1 MRLGGKDMKKNKNLS
16 IIATFLSLPLLVGCA
31 GATHSYYSSKPP
43 YTYDPSYNPGDK
55 IDPIKVF
62 DYFQDDGYPDPL
74 TFELKEFINSPFALD
89 DNQNVIDNKGNI
101 ILNAGAALYLYDVNN
116 DGYRDF
122 CVTKESK
129 VGDYSTSLIIHDLRN
144 NYEILNYKEEGRFNY
159 FFEIRNN
166 NLGVYKTHNKYNETR
181 YGEGLI
187 NFTAKNYIKWDNIF
201 DIKSVD
207 FTFTYADA
215 SHTAVSKARKNND
228 TLYADVD
235 RTAIY
240 LIELDVRKNIPVV
253 YPEGFYDPISFVCN
267 SDDVV
272 IFNPLKNNPFKYAI
286 YFQGSEDSFSIDMN
300 FSGFSKTLN
309 FDVKA
314 DYISPFTRL
323 KLSSLIAFASQFS
336 LPNIEGIDVKEEKLG
351 TLAPESS
358 RGIGTLYQFTDDSYL
373 SSLEEYLDEVL
384 FEVNEDEFVS
394 DDLTDYTYIIK
405 TDEGDYEFMGK
416 DRFFFVNDRCFMARK
431 PLEMNRFSASSTS
444 YFFDSE
450 VYSISMEPYAEGTSS
465 ARISNPEVIVMNKK
479 LALDEKIM
487 DAYYTFELRGA
498 KYYVLNSKKFMDA
511 SGRYV
516 YEIIS
521 DADFSSIFA

>member
-1 MRLGGKDMKKNKNLS
+1 
-16 IIATFLSLPLLVGCA
+16 
-31 GATHSYYSSKPP
+31 
-43 YTYDPSYNPGDK
+43 
-55 IDPIKVF
+55 
-62 DYFQDDGYPDPL
+62 
-74 TFELKEFINSPFALD
+74 
-89 DNQNVIDNKGNI
+89 
-101 ILNAGAALYLYDVNN
+101 
-116 DGYRDF
+116 
-122 CVTKESK
+122 
-129 VGDYSTSLIIHDLRN
+129 
-144 NYEILNYKEEGRFNY
+144 
-159 FFEIRNN
+159 
-166 NLGVYKTHNKYNETR
+166 
-181 YGEGLI
+181 
-187 NFTAKNYIKWDNIF
+187 
-201 DIKSVD
+201 
-207 FTFTYADA
+207 
-215 SHTAVSKARKNND
+215 
-228 TLYADVD
+228 
-235 RTAIY
+235 
-240 LIELDVRKNIPVV
+240 
-253 YPEGFYDPISFVCN
+253 
-267 SDDVV
+267 
-272 IFNPLKNNPFKYAI
+272 
-286 YFQGSEDSFSIDMN
+286 MN

-431 PLEMNRFSASSTS
+431 PLEMNRFSASNTS

-465 ARISNPEVIVMNKK
+465 ARISNPEDIVMNKK

-516 YEIIS
+516 YEIVS
-521 DADFSSIFA
+521 DANFSSIFA